1 MKLLGCMEA
10 LGHGGLLRLFTSVM
24 FDSSSPTGSQCDRC
38 QFYAF
43 SEYIVCALHPSGP
56 VEERHCGDFDPWPD
70 GKIFW
75 APVGAGFYEVGD
87 HPEEVARQSV
97 SLSPRSLREQL
108 ERIEAHPI
116 FSGHCPQCGHKLGY
130 APRYLWNCDRCGW
143 QDDLSD

>member
-1 MKLLGCMEA
+1 MIPK
-10 LGHGGLLRLFTSVM
+10 
-24 FDSSSPTGSQCDRC
+24 SSLHKISQCDRC
-38 QFYAF
+38 QFYAYND
-43 SEYIVCALHPSGP
+43 YIVCALHPAGP
-56 VEERHCGDFDPWPD
+56 LEESFCRDFEPWPD

-75 APVGAGFYEVGD
+75 APVGVGFYEV
-87 HPEEVARQSV
+87 EESTELSRPL

-143 QDDLSD
+143 KDDLSD